1 MTKTSTSAGRRTK
14 IVATLG
20 PASDGDAALRDL
32 LAAGVE
38 VVRLNLAHG
47 SPDAHL
53 VTMQR
58 VRRMADDLGRTVAVL
73 CDLPGPKIR
82 TTAFPDGGVFLAEGA
97 RLELAAVGEVLDEDS
112 PSLES
117 RIVVNYPHLL
127 DDLRPGDQ
135 VTLGDGALMLVVEA
149 AEPESL
155 RARVIAGGRVQ
166 GRPGAHLPADRLR
179 VATPTEDDLVLLALA
194 ARAGADFIAI
204 SFVRSAADMERARD
218 ALIDLE
224 LPRPGPMLVAK
235 IETRSAVDD
244 LAAILEV
251 TDAVMVARGD
261 LGTEYPIEE
270 VPHLQK
276 RIVRA
281 CVEWGRPVI
290 TATQMLESMINSPM
304 PTRAEAT
311 DVANAVFDGTDA
323 VMLSGETAIG
333 RDPPHVVRTMA
344 RLVTRAEQEAD
355 YLDWGNR
362 VGLMQRQE
370 PLARELAITAAT
382 AHAGWLVAVEA
393 GAKAVVCCTRSGL
406 TARAMARFRPPCVMV
421 GCSHEE
427 VVVRQLALTWGVR
440 PVRMDEQESTDELV
454 WFAVQTVVEL
464 GIAEPGDV
472 AVVLAGSP
480 EDPAPTTDVLRV
492 VRLG

>member
-1 MTKTSTSAGRRTK
+1 MTPTPTSTGRRTK

-20 PASDGDAALRDL
+20 PASSGDAELRALL
-32 LAAGVE
+32 EAGVE

-47 SPDAHL
+47 SPDSHL

-58 VRRMADDLGRTVAVL
+58 VRRTADELDRTVAVL

-82 TTAFPDGGVFLAEGA
+82 TTAFPEGGVFLAEGA
-97 RLELAAVGEVLDEDS
+97 GLELVAVGDGLDEDAQS
-112 PSLES
+112 TDK
-117 RIVVNYPHLL
+117 RIIVNYPHLC
-127 DDLRPGDQ
+127 DDLRAGDQ
-135 VTLGDGALMLVVEA
+135 VTLGDGALMLVVETA
-149 AEPESL
+149 GADRL
-155 RARVIAGGRVQ
+155 RARVVSGGRVQ

-179 VATPTEDDLVLLALA
+179 VATPTEDDLVLLSLVAN
-194 ARAGADFIAI
+194 AGADFIAI
-204 SFVRSAADMERARD
+204 SFVRAAADVQRARD
-218 ALIDLE
+218 ALDALAIAGH
-224 LPRPGPMLVAK
+224 GPMLVAK

-244 LAAILEV
+244 LPAILEV

-261 LGTEYPIEE
+261 LGTDYPIEE

-333 RDPPHVVRTMA
+333 RDPPHVVRTMG
-344 RLVTRAEQEAD
+344 RLVTRAEQEAG
-355 YLDWGNR
+355 YLEWGGR
-362 VGLMQRQE
+362 LGMMQRTE
-370 PLARELAITAAT
+370 PLPLHLAITAAT
-382 AHAGWLVAVEA
+382 AHAGWVVAVEV

-406 TARAMARFRPPCVMV
+406 TARAMARFRPPCLMV
-421 GCSHEE
+421 GASHDD
-427 VVVRQLALTWGVR
+427 VVVRQLALTWGVL
-440 PVRMDEQESTDELV
+440 PVRMDAQESTDELV

-472 AVVLAGSP
+472 AVVVAGAP
-480 EDPAPTTDVLRV
+480 DDPSPTTDVLRV
-492 VRLG
+492 VRLR